1 MSKLIK
7 FLVCVVATIFAVNP
21 GAAEETANW
30 VVVDLETPG
39 NLGVEILYQADKL
52 SDVTHLRVS
61 GRINSTDWTTIKNL
75 SNIEVLDMENTI
87 TESVPASTFDGRKS
101 LVSINFPKTL
111 NTIGN
116 YAFRNTSIDEAIFP
130 ASLETIG
137 GNGFSKTKIKNIKF
151 AEGSKLKS
159 LGGSVFSECDSLI
172 SVTFPLDAEITT
184 IPSNTFSDCDN
195 LSNINLPENITEISE
210 SAFRRTKNLSHI
222 DLPGNLISI
231 GRYAFNNSGLVSVVI
246 PKYVNYV
253 GYGAFSH
260 CENLQEVEL
269 STSLHSIEAATQ
281 WDALTFD
288 NCKNIKK
295 VICKSS
301 TPPSVSLSYPPFS
314 ASIKSNITLV
324 VPDFAVPDYKLN
336 TYWLGFGE
344 IVGGAKSDYWDIA
357 GKVSLTNDR
366 RMEGTPSITIQ
377 TGGSLNVSGNS
388 AMPMD
393 HLNMIYKQSSQNANN
408 FRFSQ
413 LINSSPLMTANSVE
427 VTYSILS
434 YYWHFVALPF
444 DVKVGDIRHSD
455 PSAEFA
461 VRYYDGAARAS
472 ANKTGNSWK
481 DVPAGTVIKAGTGFI
496 IQANKEGVVTFTCA
510 DDGKSTIFNP
520 NSFELEL
527 AANTAE
533 SSAHSGWNLVAN
545 PFPCYYDMY
554 YSMLSCP
561 ITVYDTYNRK
571 YIAYSLID
579 DEVVLWPNRPFFIQA
594 SDDVKGITFSTLG
607 RQLSAEVN
615 RPLNSPSVSRS
626 ASERSLFNISLSYNG
641 LSDAARVVFNPDA
654 SDEYEI
660 SRDASKFL
668 SENTDIPQLYTIT
681 ANEDYLAINE
691 RDEADGLVRVGFF
704 APAAGEMSLTM
715 SRIDGEASLRDA
727 VTGETVGL
735 TEGVPYEF
743 VANEAG
749 FDNTRFTLMLKK
761 GGQTGVKEINDE
773 ERSAVATDGKIVRV
787 SNAAGKE
794 VVITSVDGKVFVN
807 ETAKADAVEYT
818 MPCGIYIVKAGAS
831 TAKCLIK

>member
-7 FLVCVVATIFAVNP
+7 FLVCLVAAIFAVNP
-21 GAAEETANW
+21 GAAEETASW

-39 NLGVEILYQADKL
+39 NLGVEILYQADRL

-61 GRINSTDWTTIKNL
+61 GQINATDWTTISNL
-75 SNIEVLDMENTI
+75 SNIEVLDMENAI
-87 TESVPASTFDGRKS
+87 TESVPASTFDGRES
-101 LVSINFPKTL
+101 LVSINLPKTL
-111 NTIGN
+111 NTIGD
-116 YAFRNTSIDEAIFP
+116 YAFRSTSLGEVIFP
-130 ASLETIG
+130 ATLESIG
-137 GNGFSKTKIKNIKF
+137 GYAFNYSKIKEVKF
-151 AEGSKLKS
+151 AEGNRLKQM
-159 LGGSVFSECDSLI
+159 GERTFEECDLLQK
-172 SVTFPLDAEITT
+172 VTFSNESEITA
-184 IPSNTFSDCDN
+184 IPYRAFYSCDN
-195 LSNINLPENITEISE
+195 LSSVTLPESVTEIGDQ
-210 SAFRRTKNLSHI
+210 AFYYNLSLSQI

-231 GRYAFNNSGLVSVVI
+231 GRDAFCYSPLVSIKI
-246 PKYVNYV
+246 PQYVKYI
-253 GYGAFSH
+253 GYGTFRY
-260 CENLQEVEL
+260 CEELQEVEL
-269 STSLHSIEAATQ
+269 PTSLHYIN
-281 WDALTFD
+281 DRYTFW
-288 NCKNIKK
+288 NCPNLKK
-295 VICKSS
+295 VICKSPNPPIVGS
-301 TPPSVSLSYPPFS
+301 NGYTTPFTDSQ
-314 ASIKSNITLV
+314 KSQITLV
-324 VPDFAVPDYKLN
+324 VPDFAVPDYKLD

-344 IVGGAKSDYWDIA
+344 IVGGAKSDFWDID

-366 RMEGTPSITIQ
+366 RMEGTPSITLQ

-393 HLNMIYKQSSQNANN
+393 HLKMIYKQSSKNAND

-413 LINSSPLMTANSVE
+413 LINSSPLMTANSVKA
-427 VTYSILS
+427 TYSILS

-444 DVKVGDIRHSD
+444 DVKVDDIRHSD

-481 DVPAGTVIKAGTGFI
+481 DVPVGTVIKAGTGFI
-496 IQANKEGVVTFTCA
+496 IQANKEGEITFTCA

-571 YIAYSLID
+571 YVAYSLID

-607 RQLSAEVN
+607 RQLSAEAN
-615 RPLNSPSVSRS
+615 RPSNAPSASRS
-626 ASERSLFNISLSYNG
+626 ASDRSLFNISLSYNG
-641 LSDAARVVFNPDA
+641 LSDAARVVLNPDA

-668 SENTDIPQLYTIT
+668 SENTDIPQLYTIN

-761 GGQTGVKEINDE
+761 GSQTGVKEINDE
-773 ERSAVATDGKIVRV
+773 EPAAVATDGKIVRV

-794 VVITSVDGKVFVN
+794 VVITSVDGKVFVK

-818 MPCGIYIVKAGAS
+818 LPCGIYIVKAGAS